1 MNPLMRICQGLNK
14 QMRKI
19 FISYRREGS
28 FITTGKIYDRLVDFY
43 GHESLFM
50 DINVFSS
57 TVDFR
62 QSIKMEIVNSDIFL
76 VIIGPNWLSM
86 LQEKAND
93 PDDSVRLE
101 IEMALHHNIPV
112 IPIFLG
118 TRVHAF
124 KASDLPDEISKLAAI
139 NGFVVDPGK
148 DFEIHMDRLKQD
160 IDKRFTVRERARTAS
175 SDSAGSESS
184 QDQDIGKR
192 SKGGIAIMEGDDGS
206 SGVPDDS
213 SRQKSIL
220 EGGADGATGQCNSD
234 EREPDE
240 DTTPSEESLN
250 RLEPE
255 LELEDGGASIEWQDV
270 YPELD
275 IEFGEVLSLS
285 ESLETERERF
295 GEPEG
300 EIELEFELHGVEE
313 DEWGGPQI
321 VHDKDDDIVEA
332 DLVDAQKIME
342 NDTLILNTNELHEEG
357 TLVLGAN
364 DLAEGGA
371 NDLANPD
378 RTPEKNAPN
387 HMEIDNRRKTLK
399 HRFNEK
405 IPSEEKQA
413 PSKKRPI
420 TSFTLILVIVIAVI
434 FMWRWF

>member
-1 MNPLMRICQGLNK
+1 
-14 QMRKI
+14 
-19 FISYRREGS
+19 
-28 FITTGKIYDRLVDFY
+28 
-43 GHESLFM
+43 
-50 DINVFSS
+50 
-57 TVDFR
+57 
-62 QSIKMEIVNSDIFL
+62 MED
-76 VIIGPNWLSM
+76 
-86 LQEKAND
+86 
-93 PDDSVRLE
+93 
-101 IEMALHHNIPV
+101 
-112 IPIFLG
+112 
-118 TRVHAF
+118 
-124 KASDLPDEISKLAAI
+124 
-139 NGFVVDPGK
+139 
-148 DFEIHMDRLKQD
+148 
-160 IDKRFTVRERARTAS
+160 
-175 SDSAGSESS
+175 
-184 QDQDIGKR
+184 
-192 SKGGIAIMEGDDGS
+192 DDGS
-206 SGVPDDS
+206 SGVTDES
-213 SRQKSIL
+213 SLQENIAKD
-220 EGGADGATGQCNSD
+220 GADAAMGPGNSD

-332 DLVDAQKIME
+332 GLVDTQKIME

-378 RTPEKNAPN
+378 RTPEKDAPN
-387 HMEIDNRRKTLK
+387 HMEIDNRMKTLK
-399 HRFNEK
+399 HRLNEK
-405 IPSEEKQA
+405 IPSEKKRV

-420 TSFTLILVIVIAVI
+420 TSFTFILVAVIAVI
-434 FMWRWF
+434 LVWWWV